1 MPENVSLRNPP
12 MIRQEQYEIWV
23 QSDFLRWDM
32 LGSFRDM
39 DVASSVAAN
48 RSARTRV
55 ICLTFEHGKMIS
67 QNMVRELG
75 SHVRPEQTM

>member
-1 MPENVSLRNPP
+1 

-23 QSDFLRWDM
+23 QSDLLRWDM

-39 DVASSVAAN
+39 DLASSIAAN
-48 RSARTRV
+48 HSARTRL

-75 SHVRPEQTM
+75 SHVRPAQTM

>member
-1 MPENVSLRNPP
+1 

-23 QSDFLRWDM
+23 QSDLLRWDM

-39 DVASSVAAN
+39 DLASSVAAN
-48 RSARTRV
+48 HSARTRL

-75 SHVRPEQTM
+75 SYVRPAQTM